1 MRIFI
6 TIAMFYEVVLALI
19 TFLGMAKTADKVA
32 KYGFLIMGIGYVLAI
47 WGVWNV

>member
-6 TIAMFYEVVLALI
+6 TIAMFYEVALALI

-32 KYGFLIMGIGYVLAI
+32 RCGFLVMGIGYVIAI
-47 WGVWNV
+47 LGLWNV

>member
-19 TFLGMAKTADKVA
+19 TFLGMAKTADRVA
-32 KYGFLIMGIGYVLAI
+32 RSGFLIMGIGYVIAI
-47 WGVWNV
+47 LGLWNV

>member
-6 TIAMFYEVVLALI
+6 TIYEVVLALI
-19 TFLGMAKTADKVA
+19 VFLGLVKTPDKVA